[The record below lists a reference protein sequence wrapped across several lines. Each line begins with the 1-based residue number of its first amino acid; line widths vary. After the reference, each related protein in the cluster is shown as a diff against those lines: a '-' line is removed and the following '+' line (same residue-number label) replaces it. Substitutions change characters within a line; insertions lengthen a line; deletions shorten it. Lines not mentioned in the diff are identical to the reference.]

1 MTGDDSHTNWIE
13 AFQAGDRAAA
23 SPLWEHY
30 HQRLLALARRKL
42 ESAPRRAADE
52 EDIVVSAFASFCRG
66 VEEGRFERL
75 NSRDDLWKLLV
86 VITARKAFHWMR
98 DETRLKRNRGQTLGE
113 DALEAGGASESLGLA
128 LHQVIAREPTPEFA
142 LQVAEEYQRLLDLL
156 ADEELK
162 QIATWKMEGYL
173 NEEIAER
180 LNCVNRTVER
190 RLNLIRSL
198 WSRELDS

>member
-13 AFQAGDRAAA
+13 AFQKGDREAVQ
-23 SPLWEHY
+23 PLWKHY
-30 HQRLLALARRKL
+30 HQRLLALARQKL
-42 ESAPRRAADE
+42 QSAPRRVADE
-52 EDIVVSAFASFCRG
+52 EDIVVSAFASFCQG
-66 VEEGRFERL
+66 VEAGRFEKL

-98 DETRLKRNRGQTLGE
+98 DETRLKRDRGQTLGE
-113 DALEAGGASESLGLA
+113 DALVAEGAPDSIGHGLN
-128 LHQVIAREPTPEFA
+128 QVISQEPTPEFA

-156 ADEELK
+156 QDEELK
-162 QIATWKMEGYL
+162 QIAAWKMEGYR

-198 WSRELDS
+198 WSREIDS